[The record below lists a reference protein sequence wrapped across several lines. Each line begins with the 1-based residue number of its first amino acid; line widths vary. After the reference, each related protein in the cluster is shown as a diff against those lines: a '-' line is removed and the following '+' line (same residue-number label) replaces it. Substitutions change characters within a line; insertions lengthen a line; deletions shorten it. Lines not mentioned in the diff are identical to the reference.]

1 MTAGPGV
8 SEIVAAVKLW
18 LEGGADNAQ
27 GFHGKV
33 AANALAIAQRELDHW
48 PAAEARAVAR
58 LEAITGRAGSFDD
71 LEALLCAMLRD
82 GEVAVADSRVRE
94 HLRATAADRL
104 AIDQPSYR
112 SLLG

>member
-1 MTAGPGV
+1 MTAGPTAA
-8 SEIVAAVKLW
+8 EILTSVRHW
-18 LEGGADNAQ
+18 LDSGADNAH

-33 AANALAIAQRELDHW
+33 AANALAIAQRDIDSW

-71 LEALLCAMLRD
+71 LEARLCAMVRD

-94 HLRATAADRL
+94 HLRATAIDRL